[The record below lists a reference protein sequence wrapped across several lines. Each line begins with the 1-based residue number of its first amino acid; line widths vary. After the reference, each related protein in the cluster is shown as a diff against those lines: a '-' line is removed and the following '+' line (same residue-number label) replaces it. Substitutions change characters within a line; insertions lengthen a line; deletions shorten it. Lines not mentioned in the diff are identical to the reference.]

1 MTKEIVLN
9 EEEIIK
15 IIAEKFNIE
24 PKLVDLY
31 IKEREIGFEMHPT
44 IERVVRAKITQECD
58 LED

>member
-1 MTKEIVLN
+1 MTKEIILN

-31 IKEREIGFEMHPT
+31 IEEREIGFEMHPT
-44 IERVVRAKITQECD
+44 IERVVRAEITQECD